1 MNIIKLKIN
10 KKIYIFILCSLIY
23 NLLLSLMYMNSDNIN
38 TLIINI
44 YSNVDLLRVENVIK
58 IILWILPQIIVIRYF
73 GNFFEE
79 NLLSNTTVIFTRTS
93 KKSYFLLK
101 NVFSL
106 FLNIIIV
113 CMIQVVSIIFVSIV
127 IKVPVSINFM
137 TFLIICR
144 IILYYFLLLLIIN
157 GFSVLWKSINGV
169 FIVML
174 LEIAMIYLSCML
186 LEYYQ
191 IMIKYIPVNIG
202 IISINNFEMGL
213 NNIESIIYCLVY
225 IIFFLIVTLFLF
237 REKEFLN

>member
-1 MNIIKLKIN
+1 
-10 KKIYIFILCSLIY
+10 
-23 NLLLSLMYMNSDNIN
+23 
-38 TLIINI
+38 
-44 YSNVDLLRVENVIK
+44 
-58 IILWILPQIIVIRYF
+58 
-73 GNFFEE
+73 
-79 NLLSNTTVIFTRTS
+79 
-93 KKSYFLLK
+93 
-101 NVFSL
+101 
-106 FLNIIIV
+106 
-113 CMIQVVSIIFVSIV
+113 MIQVVSIIFVSIV

-174 LEIAMIYLSCML
+174 VEITMVYLSGML

-202 IISINNFEMGL
+202 IISINNFGMGL

-225 IIFFLIVTLFLF
+225 VIFFLIVTIFLF
-237 REKEFLN
+237 WKKEFLN

>member
-58 IILWILPQIIVIRYF
+58 IILWMLPQIIMIRYF

-93 KKSYFLLK
+93 KRSYFLLK

-174 LEIAMIYLSCML
+174 VEITMVYLSGML

-202 IISINNFEMGL
+202 IISINNFGMGL

-225 IIFFLIVTLFLF
+225 VIFFLIVTIFLF
-237 REKEFLN
+237 WKKEFLN